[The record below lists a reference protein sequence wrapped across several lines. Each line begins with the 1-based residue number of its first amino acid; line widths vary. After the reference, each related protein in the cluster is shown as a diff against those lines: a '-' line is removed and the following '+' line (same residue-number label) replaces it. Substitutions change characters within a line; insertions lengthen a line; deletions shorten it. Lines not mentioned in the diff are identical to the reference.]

1 MANDR
6 SPRDVDTR
14 AQQARPQQWMPPELL
29 PEPDKQPGYAYRWIR
44 VASLGQIDP
53 RNISSKT
60 REGWEPVMLEEQPKF
75 KLLADS
81 QSRFQGTVEIGGLM
95 LCKTPIEMLAQR
107 AAYYADMTRKQTE
120 AVDANLMRQSDPRMP
135 IFKEGKS
142 TVSFGRGN
150 N

>member
-1 MANDR
+1 MADNR
-6 SPRDVDTR
+6 SPRDVESR

-29 PEPDKQPGYAYRWIR
+29 PEPDKQSGYAYRWIR

-107 AAYYADMTRKQTE
+107 AAYYANMTRQQAE
-120 AVDANLMRQSDPRMP
+120 AVDANLMRQSDSRMP
-135 IFKEGKS
+135 LFKEGKS

>member
-1 MANDR
+1 MADNR
-6 SPRDVDTR
+6 SPRDVESR
-14 AQQARPQQWMPPELL
+14 AQQSRPQQWMPPELL
-29 PEPDKQPGYAYRWIR
+29 PEPDKQSGYAYRWIR

-107 AAYYADMTRKQTE
+107 AAYYANMTRQQAE
-120 AVDANLMRQSDPRMP
+120 AVDANLMRQSDSRMP
-135 IFKEGKS
+135 LFKEGKS